1 MVLDLLGA
9 ALGTFVGLLP
19 IANPFSTAAVFVAIT
34 QRFTETQAQDQAWR
48 ACIYMA
54 VVLLVSLFAG
64 ALIMQFFGISIP
76 ALRIAGGLIVARVG
90 FGMLNPD
97 PDADVSETQTE
108 EALHMTDLAF
118 TPLAMPMLS
127 GPGSIAVT
135 IGMAAGAESAWEYV
149 AIAVGIVLV
158 AYSSWLVLRSAR
170 RIVAM
175 LGTTGMVALTRVMG
189 FLLVCVGVQFIGA
202 GVVQILSDEATLG
215 ALINGI
221 EAIKHSSAP

>member
-1 MVLDLLGA
+1 MFLELLGTA
-9 ALGTFVGLLP
+9 VGTFVGLLP

-34 QRFTETQAQDQAWR
+34 QRFTAAQARDQAWR

-54 VVLLVSLFAG
+54 IVLLVSLFAG
-64 ALIMQFFGISIP
+64 ALIMEFFGISIP

-90 FGMLNPD
+90 FGMLNPE
-97 PDADVSETQTE
+97 PESDVGETEQE

-135 IGMAAGAESAWEYV
+135 IGMAAGAENPWEYG
-149 AIAVGIVLV
+149 AIALGIVMV
-158 AYSSWLVLRSAR
+158 AYTSWLVLRSAR
-170 RIVAM
+170 RIVAL
-175 LGTTGMVALTRVMG
+175 LGSTGMIALTRIMG

-202 GVVQILSDEATLG
+202 GVVQILSDETTLG
-215 ALINGI
+215 ALQSGIN
-221 EAIKHSSAP
+221 AVNQP